1 MKPDE
6 VVYLLR
12 RLGLSLE
19 VDGERL
25 IVTPANLIDDDTRW
39 LIRKHR
45 DAIIA
50 ELEDA
55 PRWAW
60 LVSFDGYTL
69 ETYHHPDATHAEVQ
83 SKYPDAVLIEPL
95 PECLW
100 PHDEGGG
107 RQSPEPL
114 ILNTVSDL
122 QC

>member
-19 VDGERL
+19 VDGGRL

-39 LIRKHR
+39 LIREHR

-50 ELEDA
+50 ELLNDS

-60 LVSFDGYTL
+60 LVVFNDHTL
-69 ETYHHPDATHAEVQ
+69 ETYHHPEATRTEVMR
-83 SKYPDAVLIEPL
+83 KYPDAASVEPL
-95 PECLW
+95 PEYLW
-100 PHDEGGG
+100 PRDEQKAGQFKLE
-107 RQSPEPL
+107 R
-114 ILNTVSDL
+114 NV
-122 QC
+122 